1 MTAALSDAISA
12 YKTASRAISHGGES
26 RESAASGGEFSAMVK
41 NAVGQSVE
49 TVRHA
54 EQMSMKAIAGQAD
67 LHEVATAVTAAEVTL
82 ETVVAVRDKVIAAY
96 NEIMRMPI

>member
-26 RESAASGGEFSAMVK
+26 RESASSGEFSAMVK

-49 TVRHA
+49 TMKHA
-54 EQMSMKAIAGQAD
+54 EQMSMKAVAGQAD
-67 LHEVATAVTAAEVTL
+67 LHEVVTAVTAAEVTL

>member
-1 MTAALSDAISA
+1 MTTPLSDAISA
-12 YKTASRAISHGGES
+12 YKTASRAISQGGET
-26 RESAASGGEFSAMVK
+26 RESAPSGEFSAMVK

-54 EQMSMKAIAGQAD
+54 EQMSMKAVAGQAD
-67 LHEVATAVTAAEVTL
+67 LHEVVTAVTAAEVTL
-82 ETVVAVRDKVIAAY
+82 ETVVAVRDKVISAY